1 MILVTGGAG
10 YIGSHMVLALDEA
23 GYDVVVVDNLSRGHR
38 DAVAPER
45 LIELDL
51 RDRDGLAGLF
61 RKHDIEGVFHFAA
74 LAYVGESVVDPK
86 EYYQVN
92 IIGGL
97 NLFGLAAER
106 RIPTIL
112 SSTCAVYGE
121 PAKLPLTEDHPR
133 RPINP
138 YGFSKYVLE
147 KALDDYGRAYGLP
160 WMALRYFNAAGADPQ
175 GRAGE
180 RHDPETHLIPLV
192 LEAAAGLRE
201 AITVFGEDYPTPDGT
216 CIRDYIH
223 VSDLAA
229 AHLAALT
236 YLNGGG
242 PGRAINLGLGRG
254 FSVREVIDVCA
265 LTAGRRPKI
274 IAAGRRPG
282 DPAELIAD
290 PSLARSILNFTPL
303 HEDLADIIA
312 TAWNW
317 MQARR

>member
-10 YIGSHMVLALDEA
+10 YIGSHMVLALAEA
-23 GYDVVVVDNLSRGHR
+23 GHEVLVVDNLSRGHR
-38 DAVAPER
+38 DAVAHGR

-51 RDRDGLAGLF
+51 RDRDGLDALF
-61 RKHDIEGVFHFAA
+61 REYDIDGVFHFAA
-74 LAYVGESVVDPK
+74 LAYVGESVTDPR
-86 EYYQVN
+86 EYYEVN
-92 IIGGL
+92 VGGGL

-106 RIPTIL
+106 KIPTVL

-121 PAKLPLTEDHPR
+121 PVSLPLTEDHPR

-160 WMALRYFNAAGADPQ
+160 WMALRYFNAAGADAQ

-201 AITVFGEDYPTPDGT
+201 AITVFGDDYPTPDGT

-223 VSDLAA
+223 VSDLAEA
-229 AHLAALT
+229 HLTALAHLAD
-236 YLNGGG
+236 GR
-242 PGRAINLGLGRG
+242 PGRAVNLGLGRG

-265 LTAGRRPKI
+265 QTTGRRPKI
-274 IAAGRRPG
+274 VTAGRRPG

-290 PSLARSILNFTPL
+290 PSLARSIFNFKPR